1 MANRSGSRVSLKP
14 HMRAMGLGA
23 VAAILAVTTALAQAT
38 PPAQPPAAV
47 SGDEAWQSLVEL
59 ADLAISAGRYEEA
72 TRILERAIA
81 IRSTPSLRLK
91 LAELQAQLGEKEAA
105 MATLDALGRDRAT
118 DGATRVEALT
128 RLGNLA
134 TQQHQAKRAAR
145 AFEAAFVTSGRA
157 NPELL
162 RALVTSLDQAGQ
174 EDRAIGVLRD
184 TVRSRRTTG
193 PELLAQAREGLV
205 ARLIAADRRTEAIE
219 VLQGWAATG
228 RAPASALKQLG
239 ILLQQEKRCAEAVPI
254 LTQAVGGEGD
264 AEMRIYLAIC
274 LQQLHRPDQAIE
286 QLRTALASP
295 TALEPQMRYT
305 AYATLGY
312 LYAQTGRPADAARA
326 WSAALEL
333 QPSAT
338 LTLERARALRLA
350 EDLPGARAA
359 LTTLNPER
367 LMPSERALYYDE
379 LAALETTAGSS
390 AGTIAALEAGM
401 AMGETA
407 ERRGQLGTLQA
418 EAGDKAAAEANL
430 RRAAELE
437 PDNPQRHLALAYL
450 YRAQGRDAEA
460 VPEFDTA
467 LRLDPAPAQV
477 HADLGYALVSTAEND
492 QAALSFR
499 EAIDRASA
507 EAAPQAAPPLER
519 ERQLYGW
526 RREVAQLESTVTGSA
541 YYVHAPDVSS
551 PSDSANPVGDQF
563 PASGAGAELAYRPPK
578 IGFRDGR
585 TLQLFGRVFWTAED
599 GPAPEG
605 DTVQAGLGVRYKPF
619 ASQNLVLSGERLVA
633 IGSDARN
640 DWLLRAGYSFSSSAD
655 LEPGRDRANYT
666 SLYADAAVI
675 PTSELPLFLTGEL
688 IQGISFNALPQTA
701 VIPHLLAAGNLVD
714 DEGGNSSGLYVGL
727 GLRLKAW
734 PLETK
739 YQAGRIALTMDVQYR
754 QQVVGNRDDSGVV
767 VRLVAGF

>member
-1 MANRSGSRVSLKP
+1 MAGTHGRNLAGHPTTAPVSMTNGIAYLVGEARTSGPGRTRSSIIRDEKSQNRRRLARAPLHPAQGTRSGRHL
-14 HMRAMGLGA
+14 
-23 VAAILAVTTALAQAT
+23 
-38 PPAQPPAAV
+38 AAV
-47 SGDEAWQSLVEL
+47 
-59 ADLAISAGRYEEA
+59 
-72 TRILERAIA
+72 
-81 IRSTPSLRLK
+81 
-91 LAELQAQLGEKEAA
+91 
-105 MATLDALGRDRAT
+105 
-118 DGATRVEALT
+118 
-128 RLGNLA
+128 
-134 TQQHQAKRAAR
+134 
-145 AFEAAFVTSGRA
+145 
-157 NPELL
+157 
-162 RALVTSLDQAGQ
+162 
-174 EDRAIGVLRD
+174 
-184 TVRSRRTTG
+184 
-193 PELLAQAREGLV
+193 
-205 ARLIAADRRTEAIE
+205 
-219 VLQGWAATG
+219 
-228 RAPASALKQLG
+228 
-239 ILLQQEKRCAEAVPI
+239 
-254 LTQAVGGEGD
+254 EGD
-264 AEMRIYLAIC
+264 ALDADDQFFDGKGLGQVIAGAI
-274 LQQLHRPDQAIE
+274 LEGGDGFLNGAVTGDQDHIGF
-286 QLRTALASP
+286 R
-295 TALEPQMRYT
+295 R
-305 AYATLGY
+305 
-312 LYAQTGRPADAARA
+312 
-326 WSAALEL
+326 
-333 QPSAT
+333 
-338 LTLERARALRLA
+338 
-350 EDLPGARAA
+350 
-359 LTTLNPER
+359 LTTHGAKQVQARSVRKVNVCDHDVE
-367 LMPSERALYYDE
+367 
-379 LAALETTAGSS
+379 G
-390 AGTIAALEAGM
+390 IARHRVNGLGNVAN
-401 AMGETA
+401 
-407 ERRGQLGTLQA
+407 RGHAVAVCFKGRLQA
-418 EAGDKAAAEANL
+418 EADCGIIVNDKQLAA
-430 RRAAELE
+430 RY
-437 PDNPQRHLALAYL
+437 P
-450 YRAQGRDAEA
+450 
-460 VPEFDTA
+460 
-467 LRLDPAPAQV
+467 
-477 HADLGYALVSTAEND
+477 
-492 QAALSFR
+492 
-499 EAIDRASA
+499 

-640 DWLLRAGYSFSSSAD
+640 DWLLRAGYSFGSSAD

-739 YQAGRIALTMDVQYR
+739 YQAGRVALTMDVQYR